1 MSDKAEQNFV
11 SSADSKET
19 ERMNQK
25 RLAVAGISAAMLAGA
40 GAGLALTWPGGAGA
54 SGSTAVSS
62 APVDPTGETATT
74 TPTSTESTEAPAPDD
89 TDAEQTEP
97 HKGPLTD
104 ILDQLVAAG
113 TITQEQ
119 ADAIKSA
126 IEAQK
131 PAGEF
136 PGRHGGWPGRDGA
149 GRGLPGLKALG
160 GMIGGGLDA
169 AANAIG
175 ITADELKT
183 ELMNGK
189 TIADVATE
197 HGVDVQK
204 VVDAIVAEATKN
216 LNDVVTDIVNGV
228 RPAWPKESTESSEA
242 TTTTTG

>member
-1 MSDKAEQNFV
+1 EQNFV

-62 APVDPTGETATT
+62 APVDSTGETATT
-74 TPTSTESTEAPAPDD
+74 TPTSTESTEAPAPND
-89 TDAEQTEP
+89 TDAEQPEP

-126 IEAQK
+126 IEA
-131 PAGEF
+131 
-136 PGRHGGWPGRDGA
+136 
-149 GRGLPGLKALG
+149 
-160 GMIGGGLDA
+160 
-169 AANAIG
+169 
-175 ITADELKT
+175 
-183 ELMNGK
+183 
-189 TIADVATE
+189 
-197 HGVDVQK
+197 
-204 VVDAIVAEATKN
+204 
-216 LNDVVTDIVNGV
+216 
-228 RPAWPKESTESSEA
+228 
-242 TTTTTG
+242 